1 MAITYSWHISQLNTI
16 QTPEP
21 DTVDVIKAY
30 LYGKDENGHNTTVPF
45 ELTMPLPDSYEG
57 ASFIEYNK
65 LTEDKVI
72 GWLTD
77 YLAPGDIKKLEDLLD
92 EKIAKFYENNSGT
105 TEAKPTVPW

>member
-1 MAITYSWHISQLNTI
+1 M
-16 QTPEP
+16 
-21 DTVDVIKAY
+21 
-30 LYGKDENGHNTTVPF
+30 
-45 ELTMPLPDSYEG
+45 
-57 ASFIEYNK
+57 K

-77 YLAPGDIKKLEDLLD
+77 YLATDDIKKLEDLLY